1 MVLSSCAR
9 PEAKKARFIAQGK
22 KFLEAKDYNRAIIA
36 FKNAAAAV
44 PDDAE
49 AQYQLGSAYIAAGDT
64 HAAAGSFQRATEL
77 NPAHAGAQIMLAQQL
92 ARSGDAQLIED
103 ARDRVKSVLSSSP
116 DNIGAVQTLALTEF
130 QLGRPEEAERQLR
143 QALSRFPRNLTSAV
157 SLADLLLSRKDLSGA
172 EAALKEAVAQAPD
185 SADALVALAAFYAM
199 TGKLQAAE
207 DQAVRALKIDS
218 KSGSALV
225 VLAGIQLTSGRRDES
240 EKTYQRAAA
249 LPDYKSVYAVY
260 LLQNGKTS
268 QGIAELERLVAAD
281 PADVGLRRNLLS
293 AYESSGDY
301 SRAEHLLAEAL
312 KKKEDDPEVLY
323 QRGQLYLTMG
333 RYADARKD
341 VDVLLQRYSA
351 SPEAHYLSARI
362 FQETGAAARR
372 AGELREALRHGPHL
386 LQARLELAQTYID
399 SGSPKSAL
407 PVLDEA
413 PGDQHKS
420 LPFILERNWAL
431 LAMRDYPEL
440 SKGLVDAFAAG
451 RNPEALLQS
460 GMLQLELEKPAAAL
474 PLLEEA
480 LRANPEDLRI
490 VRALFRCYL
499 AAKQIPAGTGAF
511 RQYAAERPKSP
522 WAQEAVGEWYAA
534 TGNTAE
540 ARKAFDA
547 AIALNPKFRP
557 AYLMLVHLDMN
568 EAKPAPARE
577 RLLRLLAIY
586 EIDAEAHHLLAGI
599 EYEAGNVAAA
609 LPHFKRAVE
618 LDPANVDALNDL
630 AYVLLLS
637 GHTDEAL
644 TYAQAAQEKAPE
656 NGAVLD
662 TLGWALYSKEF
673 YKQAV
678 EHLQKAVTKG
688 GGALPRY
695 HLAMAYVKVGDVDL
709 GEEALEKAL
718 RMDPKIPEASMA
730 RQLIA
735 ESVRAK

>member
-1 MVLSSCAR
+1 M
-9 PEAKKARFIAQGK
+9 
-22 KFLEAKDYNRAIIA
+22 
-36 FKNAAAAV
+36 
-44 PDDAE
+44 
-49 AQYQLGSAYIAAGDT
+49 
-64 HAAAGSFQRATEL
+64 
-77 NPAHAGAQIMLAQQL
+77 
-92 ARSGDAQLIED
+92 
-103 ARDRVKSVLSSSP
+103 
-116 DNIGAVQTLALTEF
+116 
-130 QLGRPEEAERQLR
+130 
-143 QALSRFPRNLTSAV
+143 
-157 SLADLLLSRKDLSGA
+157 
-172 EAALKEAVAQAPD
+172 
-185 SADALVALAAFYAM
+185 
-199 TGKLQAAE
+199 
-207 DQAVRALKIDS
+207 
-218 KSGSALV
+218 
-225 VLAGIQLTSGRRDES
+225 
-240 EKTYQRAAA
+240 
-249 LPDYKSVYAVY
+249 
-260 LLQNGKTS
+260 
-268 QGIAELERLVAAD
+268 
-281 PADVGLRRNLLS
+281 LS
-293 AYESSGDY
+293 AYESAGDY
-301 SRAEHLLAEAL
+301 SRAEQLLAEAL

-351 SPEAHYLSARI
+351 SPDAHYLSARI
-362 FQETGAAARR
+362 FRETGAAAKR
-372 AGELREALRHGPHL
+372 ASELREALRHGPHL

-420 LPFILERNWAL
+420 LSFILERNWAL

-522 WAQEAVGEWYAA
+522 WAHEAVGEWYAA

-568 EAKPAPARE
+568 EAKPALARE

-656 NGAVLD
+656 NGSGPRYPGV
-662 TLGWALYSKEF
+662 
-673 YKQAV
+673 
-678 EHLQKAVTKG
+678 
-688 GGALPRY
+688 GAL
-695 HLAMAYVKVGDVDL
+695 
-709 GEEALEKAL
+709 
-718 RMDPKIPEASMA
+718 
-730 RQLIA
+730 Q
-735 ESVRAK
+735 